1 MSPVSKT
8 GRRLA
13 AMDFQRFSWGKSM
26 FLPCLA
32 RVLAYVLSIG
42 FLLLGADAVVQ
53 AATVDADPGREG
65 LPANDGWAAVPTA
78 TLPQGTT
85 GGSQATAARTHI
97 VTSRKELLAAL
108 AFPDPTP
115 KLIQVK
121 GTIDFNVDDNNA
133 PLSCFN
139 YAQPDPATGEPY
151 SLHAFLTMYDPARP
165 LGLQMAR
172 DKQEPWGG
180 QEDARAAS
188 AAAQAGRIRV
198 RVPPNTTIY
207 GLGSDATLVG
217 VALDIAGDAKN
228 LGDASNPGI
237 AKGTD
242 AAAKG
247 PTEMNVIVRNLHFV
261 DTHDCFPEWSPG
273 DGPTGNW
280 NSAYDSISIRHATH
294 VWIDHNRFAD
304 EKTRDELQPVY
315 FGHRYQVHDGLVDIT
330 HQSDYITVSWNQFA
344 AHDKTMLIGNS
355 DSATADRERLRVT
368 LHHNLFDGTG
378 QRTPRV
384 RFGKV
389 HVYNNV
395 YRANADSNFRSA
407 WGAGTESQLYAENN
421 YFHMSAFSP
430 LEVIDGKRGTRMT
443 VIGNCWRVRESCD
456 ATDFLS
462 IWNAKFDPDLKTDAG
477 WTPGLYGAASGPETV
492 ETAYRRVLDE
502 GGPGRA
508 RK

>member
-1 MSPVSKT
+1 
-8 GRRLA
+8 
-13 AMDFQRFSWGKSM
+13 M

-32 RVLAYVLSIG
+32 RILVYVLSIG
-42 FLLLGADAVVQ
+42 FLLLGAGAPVR
-53 AATVDADPGREG
+53 AAAPGSEPGREV
-65 LPANDGWAAVPTA
+65 LPANDGWASVPTPA
-78 TLPQGTT
+78 LPRGTT
-85 GGSQATAARTHI
+85 GGAEATTARTHT

-108 AFPDPTP
+108 GYPDPAP

-121 GTIDFNVDDNNA
+121 GTIDLNVDDNNG
-133 PLSCFN
+133 PLTCRD

-151 SLHAFLTMYDPARP
+151 SLHAFLTMYDPAGP
-165 LGLQMAR
+165 LGLRMAK
-172 DKQEPWGG
+172 DKQYPWGG
-180 QEDARAAS
+180 QEEARAAS

-207 GLGSDATLVG
+207 GLGNDATLIG
-217 VALDIAGDAKN
+217 AALDIAGD
-228 LGDASNPGI
+228 S
-237 AKGTD
+237 KGAT
-242 AAAKG
+242 A
-247 PTEMNVIVRNLHFV
+247 MNVIVRNLNFV

-304 EKTRDELQPVY
+304 ERTRDELQPVY

-330 HQSDYITVSWNQFA
+330 NESDFITVSWNQFA
-344 AHDKTMLIGNS
+344 AHDKTLLIGNS
-355 DSATADRERLRVT
+355 DSATADREHLRVT
-368 LHHNLFDGTG
+368 LHHNLFHGTG

-395 YRANADSNFRSA
+395 YRADASSNFTSA
-407 WGAGTESQLYAENN
+407 WGAGTESQLYAEHN
-421 YFHMSAFSP
+421 YFHMSASFSP
-430 LEVIDGKRGTRMT
+430 MEVIDGKKGSRMT
-443 VIGNCWRVRESCD
+443 VIGNCWRQKETCEP
-456 ATDFLS
+456 TDFLS
-462 IWNAKFDPDLKTDAG
+462 IWNARFDPDLHPDAG

>member
-1 MSPVSKT
+1 
-8 GRRLA
+8 
-13 AMDFQRFSWGKSM
+13 M

-32 RVLAYVLSIG
+32 RNLAYVLSIG
-42 FLLLGADAVVQ
+42 FLLLGADTVVP
-53 AATVDADPGREG
+53 AATSGADPVREV

-97 VTSRKELLAAL
+97 VTTRKELLAAL
-108 AFPDPTP
+108 DFPDPTP
-115 KLIQVK
+115 KLIQIK
-121 GTIDFNVDDNNA
+121 GTIDFNVDDNDA
-133 PLSCFN
+133 PLGCFN

-151 SLHAFLTMYDPARP
+151 SLHAFLTMYDPGGP

-198 RVPPNTTIY
+198 RVPPNTTLY
-207 GLGSDATLVG
+207 GLGGDATLLG
-217 VALDIAGDAKN
+217 VALDIAGDAT
-228 LGDASNPGI
+228 GA
-237 AKGTD
+237 AGTT
-242 AAAKG
+242 
-247 PTEMNVIVRNLHFV
+247 PTAMNVIVRNLHFI
-261 DTHDCFPEWSPG
+261 DTYDCFPEWSPG

-304 EKTRDELQPVY
+304 EKTRDDLQPVY
-315 FGHRYQVHDGLVDIT
+315 FGHRYQVHDGQVDIT
-330 HQSDYITVSWNQFA
+330 DQSDYITVSWNQFA
-344 AHDKTMLIGNS
+344 AHDKTMLIGSS
-355 DSATADRERLRVT
+355 DGATTDRGRLRVT

-384 RFGKV
+384 RYGKV

-395 YRANADSNFRSA
+395 YRANARSNFRSA

-421 YFHMSAFSP
+421 YFHMSSSFSP
-430 LEVIDGKRGTRMT
+430 LEVIDGKKGTRMT
-443 VIGNCWRVRESCD
+443 VIGNCWRARESCD

-462 IWNAKFDPDLKTDAG
+462 IWNEKFDPDLKADAG

-508 RK
+508 RQ